1 MNAISQNLSPR
12 ASAAFSA
19 GCLGAVANSLL
30 VWAFGALGVT
40 QTLGVAIAPV
50 LTPEWLY
57 PRIVWG
63 GLWGFLFLITRPS
76 WSWWAQGLFLSLG
89 PTAVQLLLVF
99 PLKTPAGLLGLGL
112 GAATPFF
119 VLLFNAAWGLVAALW
134 LRQTAAARMPFGVVQ
149 TSG

>member
-12 ASAAFSA
+12 VSAAFAA

-40 QTLGVAIAPV
+40 QALGVAIAPA
-50 LTPEWLY
+50 LTPDWLY

-63 GLWGFLFLITRPS
+63 GLWGFLFLIARPG
-76 WSWWAQGLFLSLG
+76 WPWWAQGLLLSLG

-99 PLKTPAGLLGLGL
+99 PLKTPAGLLGFGL
-112 GAATPFF
+112 GAATPFL
-119 VLLFNAAWGLVAALW
+119 VVLFNAAWGLAAALW
-134 LRQTAAARMPFGVVQ
+134 LRQTVVMRMPAGVPQ

>member
-1 MNAISQNLSPR
+1 MYATLENLLSR
-12 ASAAFSA
+12 ASVVFAA

-30 VWAFGALGVT
+30 VWAFGAIGVT
-40 QTLGVAIAPV
+40 QALGVGIAPA

-63 GLWGFLFLITRPS
+63 GLWGFLFLTARPG
-76 WSWWAQGLFLSLG
+76 WSWWTQGLLFSLG
-89 PTAVQLLLVF
+89 PTAVQFLLVF
-99 PLKTPAGLLGLGL
+99 PLTTPAGLAGLGL

-134 LRQTAAARMPFGVVQ
+134 LRQTATARLPFSVVQ